1 MVHLCWRLRGETDQK
16 LDRVTISNNTMAKQ
30 YKEFFL
36 RNPPKWKK
44 KIFTQLCDQPPVHA
58 NTVTKIRA

>member
-1 MVHLCWRLRGETDQK
+1 MVHLWWRLRGETDQK

-44 KIFTQLCDQPPVHA
+44 NIYTAV
-58 NTVTKIRA
+58 